1 MESKFNSILLNY
13 ENGNRKD
20 VAKSLQKPSKIQPLE
35 FLQFMIDCE
44 IEIEPTIVDVIRLLQ
59 MPK

>member
-1 MESKFNSILLNY
+1 MEKKFDSILLNY

-20 VAKSLQKPSKIQPLE
+20 VAKSLQKLSKIQLME
-35 FLQFMIDCE
+35 FLQFMIDRE

>member
-1 MESKFNSILLNY
+1 MQDKFDSILLNY

-20 VAKSLQKPSKIQPLE
+20 VAKSLQKLSKIQLLE
-35 FLQFMIDCE
+35 FLQFMIDRE

-59 MPK
+59 MSK